1 MLCIACW
8 VFSPEFLKVLIDVL
22 NKSGKYICMLLIAAH
37 CLIDLFLLHVFIE
50 LLQALVDFPKQ
61 PDHCVGACCRFGSF
75 YTFAAFLLF
84 ARQTVGHYCFGMLCM
99 YFVWCIFSGEFE
111 GDGLAKAKI

>member
-1 MLCIACW
+1 L
-8 VFSPEFLKVLIDVL
+8 
-22 NKSGKYICMLLIAAH
+22 YAAH
-37 CLIDLFLLHVFIE
+37 CLIDFFLLHVFIE

-84 ARQTVGHYCFGMLCM
+84 ARQTVGWLLLFWNALYVLCVVH
-99 YFVWCIFSGEFE
+99 FFRGV
-111 GDGLAKAKI
+111 